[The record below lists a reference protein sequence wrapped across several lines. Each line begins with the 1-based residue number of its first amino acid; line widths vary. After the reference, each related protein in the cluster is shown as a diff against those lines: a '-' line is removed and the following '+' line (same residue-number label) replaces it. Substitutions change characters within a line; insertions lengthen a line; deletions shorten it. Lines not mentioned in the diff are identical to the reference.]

1 MSTAMTLGRQFRS
14 GEFEGTANLFAA
26 LNRVEVEGWNGPTG
40 RALLVYVRRQV
51 VKPAVRSA
59 GLGGASAAHAEATGW
74 SVAWETLASPRIRA
88 AVSPWALVTAAVR
101 RAVLSDRMAERYRTA
116 PWRAWRVE
124 RFLAAGSGPAKA
136 GEWREVADPHALAKP
151 LSLTALIEQD
161 DFDRAGADDVP
172 GDTDPGHVVAELA
185 AVLVRGGWP
194 AADAHE
200 VVLHVADHA
209 LANRPD
215 SAEVPGWR
223 HLALS
228 LGVPPWQARRVTALL
243 LGAPGWPGLVERLAT
258 AGASALRGPVIE
270 AAVRAT
276 RDDSMRTPART
287 ALTVQA
293 QAARRASIAS

>member
-1 MSTAMTLGRQFRS
+1 MSTAMTRDSQVRS
-14 GEFEGTANLFAA
+14 GDFDGTASLLAA
-26 LNRVEVEGWNGPTG
+26 LDRIDTEGWEGPTG
-40 RALLVYVRRQV
+40 GALLTYVRREV
-51 VKPAVRSA
+51 VKPAVRGA
-59 GLGGASAAHAEATGW
+59 GLAGPSAEFAEATGW
-74 SVAWETLASPRIRA
+74 SVAWETLASSAIRSA
-88 AVSPWALVTAAVR
+88 NSPWGLLTAAVR

-116 PWRAWRVE
+116 AWRAWRVE
-124 RFLAAGSGPAKA
+124 RFLAAGNSPARA
-136 GEWREVADPHALAKP
+136 GEWRQVADPHALAKP
-151 LSLTALIEQD
+151 LSLTALVDQD
-161 DFDRAGADDVP
+161 GFDRPSDDDVS
-172 GDTDPGHVVAELA
+172 GDDSGHVVDELA

-194 AADAHE
+194 AADARE

-243 LGAPGWPGLVERLAT
+243 LGAPGWPGLVERIAT
-258 AGASALRGPVIE
+258 GGPSALRGPVID

-287 ALTVQA
+287 ALTIEA
-293 QAARRASIAS
+293 QAARRDAMAS

>member
-1 MSTAMTLGRQFRS
+1 MSTAMTLDRQVRS
-14 GEFEGTANLFAA
+14 GEFEGAVKLFAA
-26 LNRVEVEGWNGPTG
+26 LDRIEMEGWNGPTG
-40 RALLVYVRRQV
+40 RALLVHVRRDV
-51 VKPAVRSA
+51 VKPAVRGA
-59 GLGGASAAHAEATGW
+59 GLVGASAEYAEATGW
-74 SVAWETLASPRIRA
+74 SIAWETLAGPAIRA
-88 AVSPWALVTAAVR
+88 AASPWGLVTTAVR

-116 PWRAWRVE
+116 AWRAWRIE
-124 RFLAAGSGPAKA
+124 RFLAAGSGPRQV

-151 LSLTALIEQD
+151 LSLTALVDQHG
-161 DFDRAGADDVP
+161 FDRASTDHVP
-172 GDTDPGHVVAELA
+172 GDTDPGNVVGELA

-194 AADAHE
+194 SAHARE

-223 HLALS
+223 GLALS

-258 AGASALRGPVIE
+258 GGPSALRGPVID

-276 RDDSMRTPART
+276 RDDSMRTPVRT
-287 ALTVQA
+287 AMTVEA
-293 QAARRASIAS
+293 QAARQAPIAS